1 MARQKH
7 KPQRTCI
14 VCRETKDKRLLI
26 RVVRTPEGKVVV
38 DPTGKANGRGAYLCQ
53 QTSCWEKSLQKNL
66 LGRALKVTISE
77 EELTALR
84 HFLKTDLS
92 KIQVSLGCIP
102 GEG

>member
-14 VCRETKDKRLLI
+14 ACRETKDKRSLI
-26 RVVRTPEGKVVV
+26 RVVRTPEGKVMV

-53 QTSCWEKSLQKNL
+53 QVSCWERSLQKNL
-66 LGRALKVTISE
+66 LGRVLKVTISE

-84 HFLKTDLS
+84 LFLETELS
-92 KIQVSLGCIP
+92 KA
-102 GEG
+102 